1 MLKKLKWGTVAA
13 FTAIAVV
20 SGGVGVLAQSDK
32 EGVIKQRREA
42 MKGMGKSLGAVKGYI
57 EGKNELSQAQE
68 GANTIA
74 ATAPKIPD
82 LFPPGTS
89 MTEFPDKKTG
99 AKPVIWSEHDKF
111 LAAQKQLVSE
121 SQKLVDVVKTGDK
134 TKIGEQFAS
143 VGKNGCGNCHNTF
156 REKLE

>member
-1 MLKKLKWGTVAA
+1 MLKKLKWGTVVA

-42 MKGMGKSLGAVKGYI
+42 MKGMGKAMGAVKGYI
-57 EGKNELSQAQE
+57 EGKADLGQAEQ
-68 GANTIA
+68 GAGTVA
-74 ATAPKIPD
+74 STAPKIPE

-89 MTEFPDKKTG
+89 MTEFPGKTTG
-99 AKPVIWSEHDKF
+99 AKPAIWSEHDKF
-111 LAAQKQLVSE
+111 LAAQKNLVSL
-121 SQKLVDVVKTGDK
+121 SQKLVEVVKTGDK
-134 TKIGEQFAS
+134 AKIGDEFAN